1 MVSEEC
7 FRFFRDKIWAMRT
20 KAISSFQKTSVAR
33 RHAKSHIMHMVQ
45 ITIRDLHTK
54 TGEWVRK
61 AADMESIVVMDRRR
75 PVAKLVPF
83 TLEDQGIPFGDR
95 PLVKGF
101 SSLPKLPHDSTVF
114 LSEDRDRA

>member
-1 MVSEEC
+1 M
-7 FRFFRDKIWAMRT
+7 
-20 KAISSFQKTSVAR
+20 
-33 RHAKSHIMHMVQ
+33 
-45 ITIRDLHTK
+45 K

-61 AADMESIVVMDRRR
+61 AALSGSIVVMDRQR

-83 TLEDQGIPFGDR
+83 TSEDEGKTFAER

-101 SSLPKLPHDSTVF
+101 SNLPKLRHDSTRY